1 MHRRKGFTLIELLV
15 VIAIIA
21 ILAAILFPVFAQA
34 RDKARASACLS
45 NTKQLATAFQM
56 YTQDYDER
64 TPGGCFA
71 LWSCSSSPTTWI
83 DETGAPSKTQVSF
96 TGLWI
101 LNPYIK
107 NLQVFV
113 CPSRTGW
120 NTAAYRPMQ
129 GSYGTNRSV
138 AQDSRSLGELE
149 RPAELVAYV
158 DARVPWLDDLV
169 GYYVHC
175 RLSGNGSPS
184 PGVYCD
190 QYVAGTGCSS
200 CNTSGIRTDLHN
212 EGVNVVYADGHAKW
226 SKMPGL
232 FYKNFLLLAPTSPKY
247 NCPITT
253 FPEKCNNP
261 GA

>member
-1 MHRRKGFTLIELLV
+1 MFRKRGFTLIELLV

-34 RDKARASACLS
+34 RDKARAASCLS
-45 NTKQLATAFQM
+45 NTKQLALAFQM
-56 YTQDYDER
+56 YTSDYDER
-64 TPGGCFA
+64 TPAGCFA
-71 LWSCSSSPTTWI
+71 IWSCATSPTTWI
-83 DETGAPSKTQVSF
+83 SETGAPSPTAVRY
-96 TGLWI
+96 TGLYV
-101 LNPYIK
+101 LRPYIK
-107 NLQVFV
+107 SDGVYV

-120 NTAAYRPMQ
+120 NNAAYRPVM

-138 AQDSRSLGELE
+138 AVDGKSLSELE
-149 RPAELVAYV
+149 RPAELAAYV

-175 RLSGNGSPS
+175 RLSGAGGPS

-190 QYVAGTGCSS
+190 QYVANSNCSS
-200 CNTSGIRTDLHN
+200 CNTAGIRTDLHN

-226 SKMPGL
+226 SKMNNL
-232 FYKNFLLLAPTSPKY
+232 FYKNFLIMAPNNVKY
-247 NCPITT
+247 NCPITV
-253 FPEKCNNP
+253 FPTKCNNP